1 VNIFNRIVMIIAM
14 LCIIALSIAGIVN
27 IFLNLFEWSTVSDRI
42 ANYLTNMNQ
51 YILLAVLFLALVIA
65 LIILIFEFYRR
76 KVKLANVYSDSS
88 GNAMVTLKTSSTQI
102 KESLL
107 NVQDIIDPKVKVV
120 PKQNGVVIN
129 IFSKLASGVNVANK
143 TKEIREAA
151 IDFAS
156 KNLGFKV
163 IQTNYTATGFVT
175 KRAKEIKP
183 APEEAPKEVEKE
195 EQTEENIE

>member
-1 VNIFNRIVMIIAM
+1 MNIFNRIVMIIAM